1 MLEGVDLIQ
10 AARIVKSNGT
20 DGEIL
25 MSFRDIL
32 PADIDIHE
40 PVFIYSDGLPVPF
53 FIENLVRRGNDKA
66 LVRLNDIRSFEDAE
80 EIVGQPVYVN
90 AACYG
95 DVMEEGEGDFSMLV
109 AWKLCDEH
117 GVECGVISDFEDIPG
132 NPCLYVDM
140 ASGEQTMIPLHDE
153 LVIDIDEEHQVLTMK
168 IPEGLLG

>member
-1 MLEGVDLIQ
+1 M
-10 AARIVKSNGT
+10 
-20 DGEIL
+20 
-25 MSFRDIL
+25 
-32 PADIDIHE
+32 
-40 PVFIYSDGLPVPF
+40 
-53 FIENLVRRGNDKA
+53 
-66 LVRLNDIRSFEDAE
+66 VRLNDIRSFEDAE

-90 AACYG
+90 AACYE

-109 AWKLCDEH
+109 GWKLCDEH
-117 GVECGVISDFEDIPG
+117 GVECGVISDFEAIPG

>member
-1 MLEGVDLIQ
+1 MKL
-10 AARIVKSNGT
+10 
-20 DGEIL
+20 
-25 MSFRDIL
+25 
-32 PADIDIHE
+32 
-40 PVFIYSDGLPVPF
+40 
-53 FIENLVRRGNDKA
+53 
-66 LVRLNDIRSFEDAE
+66 RLNDIRSFEDAE

-109 AWKLCDEH
+109 GWKLCDEH